1 MLWPSISKL
10 YYLYLIMHGFI
21 LISCNKSDRHD
32 LQVMQN
38 NALRTCFNVKRGDK
52 LSMANMHK
60 KAKLLSLEQ
69 RRSLQLLHLMFIHKE
84 NVSNLRLIVRN
95 TRAAQ
100 RDQFYVERYK
110 NSPFYK
116 GAELWKLLPL
126 DIASSDSI
134 FQFKL
139 NLKKTY
145 ETFCD
150 ATS

>member
-1 MLWPSISKL
+1 
-10 YYLYLIMHGFI
+10 
-21 LISCNKSDRHD
+21 
-32 LQVMQN
+32 
-38 NALRTCFNVKRGDK
+38 
-52 LSMANMHK
+52 
-60 KAKLLSLEQ
+60 
-69 RRSLQLLHLMFIHKE
+69 MFIHKE
-84 NVSNLRLIVRN
+84 NVSNLRLIERN

-100 RDQFYVERYK
+100 RDQFYVERYNNMKYK
-110 NSPFYK
+110 NSPFYE

-145 ETFCD
+145 KTFCD